1 MSYGVKLS
9 LLFLVYDVTIIATGR
24 CLGMGDAVIF
34 TAVHYLNKNNNDN
47 KNVLIFI
54 FLFSGSS
61 APLLPAAMVTITQSV
76 TGFNALSEKF

>member
-34 TAVHYLNKNNNDN
+34 TAVHYLNKKNNNN
-47 KNVLIFI
+47 MIIK
-54 FLFSGSS
+54 
-61 APLLPAAMVTITQSV
+61 MY
-76 TGFNALSEKF
+76 